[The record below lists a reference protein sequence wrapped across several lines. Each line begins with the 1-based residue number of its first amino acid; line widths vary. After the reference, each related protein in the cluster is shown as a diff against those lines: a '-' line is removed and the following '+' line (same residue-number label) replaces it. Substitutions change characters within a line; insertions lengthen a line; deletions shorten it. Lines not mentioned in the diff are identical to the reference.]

1 LNILKDLASMNNY
14 EYPYQN
20 MLLTDI
26 EGEIWKQ
33 FPDHFFEDY
42 FMISNKGRVKR
53 LAYKSSRQTSKGAIA
68 YIERPEIIM
77 KPYLSKSYNRYTK
90 QYTHQLCMSIQAEGR
105 NKAFKVPYM
114 VYQAFIDPEN
124 PEIINTKQSF
134 IQFKDGDSLN
144 ISPENLYLVS
154 RKEFVQKVRQ
164 EAVKVI
170 KEEQWT
176 PEQIKA
182 RGYIKNRTISKYNLD
197 GAYMATYPSIQKA
210 SEATGINHS
219 VIYSNASN
227 LWSSTGGFYWRDG
240 EQKQKLNFEEI
251 SRLKREHDESNKQ
264 KRKVLQYDLNG
275 NLHAIYSSIKNAAE
289 ENKIM
294 PSSMNFYLEGRKAIY
309 KGYIWKMADSF
320 EIIPE
325 QIDIND
331 IPVPVKE
338 TEHKKLDFS
347 KYPVCK
353 YPYQDMYPGNLPGE
367 VWRGVV
373 GIENFYMVSNLGRVK
388 RRCHYEYKPNK
399 TIVLKKE
406 KILKLY
412 SRKTGARK
420 QNIVLS
426 FSARIGSSQKLLS
439 VPKAVYG
446 SFICPKGN
454 KKRFSISH
462 KDSDMFNNQVENLM
476 VRNEKPKT
484 KQLTVK
490 KSI

>member
-1 LNILKDLASMNNY
+1 MKCRKQTEY

-20 MLLTDI
+20 MSLIDM
-26 EGEIWKQ
+26 ESEIWKL
-33 FPDHFFEDY
+33 FPDPFFEDY
-42 FMISNKGRVKR
+42 FMISNKGRIKR
-53 LAYKSSRQTSKGAIA
+53 LAYKSTRQTSKGTIA

-114 VYQAFIDPEN
+114 VYQAFIDPE
-124 PEIINTKQSF
+124 INTKQSF

-144 ISPENLYLVS
+144 ISPTNMYIIS

-182 RGYIKNRTISKYNLD
+182 RGYIKNRTISQYNLD

-240 EQKQKLNFEEI
+240 EQKQELDFEEI
-251 SRLKREHDESNKQ
+251 KQLKREHDESNKQ

-275 NLHAIYSSIKNAAE
+275 NLHAIYSSIKKAAE
-289 ENKIM
+289 ENKIKQSTM
-294 PSSMNFYLEGRKAIY
+294 SFYLEGKKATY
-309 KGYIWKMADSF
+309 KGYIWKLAESF

-325 QIDIND
+325 QIDVNN
-331 IPVPVKE
+331 IPLPVKE
-338 TEHKKLDFS
+338 TEPEERDFL
-347 KYPVCK
+347 KYPVCE
-353 YPYQDMYPGNLPGE
+353 YPYQDMYPGDLAGE
-367 VWRGVV
+367 IWKGIV
-373 GIENFYMVSNLGRVK
+373 GFEWVYMVSNLGRVK
-388 RRCHYEYKPNK
+388 RTCHYEYKSNE

-406 KILKLY
+406 QILKQY
-412 SRKTGARK
+412 HRRTGVRK
-420 QNIVLS
+420 QNTVLS
-426 FSARIGSSQKLLS
+426 FSIRTGSSQKLLS
-439 VPKAVYG
+439 VPKAVYE
-446 SFICPKGN
+446 SFVRPIGNRKGVH
-454 KKRFSISH
+454 ITH
-462 KDSDMFNNQVENLM
+462 KDSDWYNNWVGNLCIH
-476 VRNEKPKT
+476 KAIK
-484 KQLTVK
+484 KQ
-490 KSI
+490 